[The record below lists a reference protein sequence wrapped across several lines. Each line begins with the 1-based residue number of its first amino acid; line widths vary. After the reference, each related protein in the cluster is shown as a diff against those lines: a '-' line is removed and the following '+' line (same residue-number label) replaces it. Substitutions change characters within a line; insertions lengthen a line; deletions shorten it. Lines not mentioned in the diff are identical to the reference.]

1 MPDRLNHSSPVPT
14 AQTSAGA
21 PRIPP
26 TWRWVL
32 ALGVCYTLTAL
43 VSLYLSRQPGSL
55 ATIWYANAVAIAWVA
70 FSPWRLA
77 PLLVLVMTTG
87 NALANLIIGID
98 PFDALLF
105 VPANATEVLLG
116 GWLVQRAGLT
126 QTGITTP
133 KRLLALLA
141 YGGLLPLLVGAT
153 LGALLLSLAGVG
165 TLADVWRVWFEGSM
179 IGLVSML
186 PLAFVL
192 LGGWTQRQP
201 RQLWQAKLLALL
213 MVAVGITVLSMAYL
227 PFPFVY
233 VVMPLLI
240 AAMLL
245 PLAGALLVTLA
256 ASITIASMQALGIL
270 VLPPVTATWQQGFFY
285 MAYAAAL
292 VPAQVLAAALAE
304 LRESHAQLEQKT
316 AELKRANEGLQQFV
330 RIASHDL
337 REPLN
342 TVVQFTDL
350 LASDYGPELP
360 PSGQRYLKL
369 VHQAGTRMRT
379 LLDDVLRFARLQ
391 ADETEAPLPVSLDQ
405 TMNELRDALA
415 ARLQTTQ
422 AELTVGPLPVVLGHA
437 SLLSLLFQNLMGNAL
452 KFVPPGRAPRIA
464 ITAQTADGFACV
476 TVADNGIGIAAHEID
491 KLFQPFQRLRLRRE
505 YEGNGLGLSLCQQIA
520 HIHGGNISV
529 SSVPGDGT
537 RFVVKLPLAYN
548 ARSDNKPERLE

>member
-1 MPDRLNHSSPVPT
+1 M
-14 AQTSAGA
+14 
-21 PRIPP
+21 
-26 TWRWVL
+26 
-32 ALGVCYTLTAL
+32 GVCYTMSAM
-43 VSLYLSRQPGSL
+43 VSLYLSSQPGSL
-55 ATIWYANAVAIAWVA
+55 STIWYANAVAIAWVA

-77 PLLVLVMTTG
+77 PLLVLVMATG
-87 NALANLIIGID
+87 HALAHLLMGD
-98 PFDALLF
+98 APVDALLF
-105 VPANATEVLLG
+105 VPAHATEVLLG
-116 GWLVQRAGLT
+116 GWLLQRAGLT

-141 YGGLLPLLVGAT
+141 YGGLLPLLAGAT

-165 TLADVWRVWFEGSM
+165 TLADIWLVWFEGSM

-186 PLAFVL
+186 PLVFVL
-192 LGGWTQRQP
+192 LGGWTQGQP
-201 RQLWQAKLLALL
+201 LQLWQAQLLALL
-213 MVAVGITVLSMAYL
+213 MVTVGITVLSTAYL

-233 VVMPLLI
+233 VVMPLLM

-245 PLAGALLVTLA
+245 PLSGALLVTLA
-256 ASITIASMQALGIL
+256 ASITIANMLTLGIL
-270 VLPPVTATWQQGFFY
+270 VPPPVTDSWQQGFFY
-285 MAYAAAL
+285 LAYAAAL

-350 LASDYGPELP
+350 LEADYGPTLP
-360 PSGQRYLKL
+360 PNGLRYLKL

-379 LLDDVLRFARLQ
+379 LLDDVLRFTRLQ
-391 ADETEAPLPVSLDQ
+391 AGETDAPLPVSLDQ

-415 ARLQTTQ
+415 ARLQATQ
-422 AELTVGPLPVVLGHA
+422 AELSIGPLPVVLGHD
-437 SLLSLLFQNLMGNAL
+437 SLLSLLFQNLIGNAL
-452 KFVPPGRAPRIA
+452 KFVPPGQTPVIT
-464 ITAQTADGFACV
+464 ITAQTTDGFACV
-476 TVADNGIGIAAHEID
+476 TVADNGIGIAAHEIG

-505 YEGNGLGLSLCQQIA
+505 YEGNGLGLSLCHQIA
-520 HIHGGNISV
+520 HLHGGNISV
-529 SSVPGDGT
+529 SSVPGEGT